1 MLLLVPRPWQQS
13 AAHRVYR
20 APSLPLRLSALLS
33 APQPASLPPMP
44 ICLLSCVP
52 FCISARNSASFSS
65 PLALCPLV
73 CPSASLPP
81 VCLSDY
87 LPFSLPHSR
96 PSAFLPPGYSSS
108 AQLPICMPLRL
119 SAPCLLLCISA
130 PLSLSASL
138 PICPH
143 VCPSAYQPPYLPN
156 CISAPHVSLSAYLP
170 SCFPPCLSAFMCAP
184 QPKCL
189 IVCPSAYLME
199 TLVSPAC
206 TSLVIPV
213 FFSAAPAARA
223 ERDWATRAS
232 SSALLSARPLQL

>member
-1 MLLLVPRPWQQS
+1 MLLLVPRPWQLS

-20 APSLPLRLSALLS
+20 APSLPLRLSPSCLPLSLPLCPQCLS
-33 APQPASLPPMP
+33 AFCLVCPSAYLPATLH
-44 ICLLSCVP
+44 L
-52 FCISARNSASFSS
+52 FSS

-213 FFSAAPAARA
+213 FSSAAPAARA

-232 SSALLSARPLQL
+232 PPALLSASPLQ